1 MNDNSPVINTS
12 STFTTDE
19 NQVSVTNLS
28 ATDADGDNLNWSF
41 MVELMMGFLHF
52 LQMVV

>member
-12 STFTTDE
+12 SAFTTDE

-41 MVELMMGFLHF
+41 NGGIDDGLFTFFLT
-52 LQMVV
+52 